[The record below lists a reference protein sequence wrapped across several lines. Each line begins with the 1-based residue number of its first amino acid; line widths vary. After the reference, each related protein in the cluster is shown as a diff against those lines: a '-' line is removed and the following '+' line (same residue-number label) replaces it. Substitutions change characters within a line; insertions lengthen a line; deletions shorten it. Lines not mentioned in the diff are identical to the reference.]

1 MHWPWSHP
9 PVAQPD
15 ATSVAQPDATLLA
28 RLQALERHQEQPK
41 DPSLLARVEELE
53 DTAKRLERRFVKL
66 QGEFSAYQRDYYAE
80 PEYDDDDDRDL
91 PQVRQ
96 A

>member
-1 MHWPWSHP
+1 MLWPWSAP
-9 PVAQPD
+9 PV
-15 ATSVAQPDATLLA
+15 TQPDATLLA
-28 RLQALERHQEQPK
+28 RLHALEQHQEAPK
-41 DPSLLARVEELE
+41 DPTMLARVEELE

-80 PEYDDDDDRDL
+80 PEYDDDDNEEREER
-91 PQVRQ
+91 VRR